1 MKEKQFFCRFETRR
15 KVLGPIG
22 EPIAGPEPIID
33 FLRKTLFNDAGEF
46 WRETFVAVYL
56 NASSRPLGYEVISV
70 GGTCSCTFDLKPVCR
85 TAVDTMSA
93 KVIVVHNHPSG
104 DCKPSKSD
112 IEETSKL
119 KKALDL
125 LDIKLLDHIILTEKE
140 AFSFSQEKTFKR

>member
-22 EPIAGPEPIID
+22 EPIVGPEPIID

-56 NASSRPLGYEVISV
+56 NASSCPLGYEVISV

-85 TAVDTMSA
+85 TAIDTMSA

-104 DCKPSKSD
+104 NCRPSKSD
-112 IEETSKL
+112 IDETGKL
-119 KKALDL
+119 RKALGL